1 MGIKAFRGVKEKD
14 FTFSDKENCF
24 IGSNGVGKTTCLDAI
39 TLLLTGE
46 TFVYD
51 KDMAKNRDFNNQ
63 RDINEIYILVETDDE
78 TINEDGNFVK
88 VIQKLSAKLYEQ
100 YKGKKG
106 EKTDEYIKFA
116 VDWYINDEKL
126 TKEKYFERLN
136 NIFNINYNNNIKEF
150 NLNRFLVDYNYS
162 NTCNYQALKK
172 FIESIL
178 NITPDNEILK
188 QEQFRMCAYDL
199 VQNNYDIKATNSL
212 YNTKIKALQDKI
224 NNINAIIDDINNNNY
239 EILTNEEIELL
250 NKEKESIINSKKPT
264 KEEENKLI
272 ELENIRNNNELSIN
286 EYNENKK
293 IEFQKNNS
301 KINQEKIDSLV
312 ELGKINNDINNI
324 NAEGK
329 EIKRLIERLSNEN
342 ENFNKNIERLNKE
355 LNIVSKEECKE
366 IKCPNCNTILNQ
378 NEINEWETKKIT
390 KTNNIEFSI
399 KEFNNKIN
407 QNNELIKQYQN
418 NFNELNNRY
427 KNLNISKGKLEL
439 SIEKMVV
446 PVFVP
451 TVNQELVNN
460 YEYSKKEYE
469 DYKTYL
475 SNKEKYTDEE
485 INRINEI
492 DIELK
497 NNIINAK
504 MKENNNEK
512 LELKQSELE
521 KLLDEKCK
529 LELKQIALVDFK
541 EYKTQL
547 IKENTSKVFGDI
559 EWVLQE
565 ESKANS
571 NSKQDKCYATL
582 NGVSMD
588 GVNTASKLV
597 LGTKIIECVKKKLGV
612 KGLPLIFDIVDN
624 IGEKA
629 LREVESI
636 SNNQIF
642 CTMASFNDNVELSLT
657 KEIK

>member
-78 TINEDGNFVK
+78 TINEEGNFVK

-324 NAEGK
+324 NSEGK